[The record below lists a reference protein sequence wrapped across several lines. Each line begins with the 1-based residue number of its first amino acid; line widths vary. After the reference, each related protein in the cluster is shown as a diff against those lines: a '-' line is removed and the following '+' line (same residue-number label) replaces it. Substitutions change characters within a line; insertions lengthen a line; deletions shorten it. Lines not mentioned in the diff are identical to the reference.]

1 MSRSKVHPEKYRT
14 KIRKAK
20 ESEPTASLAQIN
32 NSFLHDN
39 PNTGNSFTGNEHPD
53 GPTSNTGNSLTGN
66 EQPDG
71 PFAGKCGTLFAC
83 FEDAADAFCPSNVA
97 SAVAPNPDP
106 A

>member
-39 PNTGNSFTGNEHPD
+39 PNTGNSFTCMNCFKEGENLILVCQCPKEYYHPYCL
-53 GPTSNTGNSLTGN
+53 NYHLK
-66 EQPDG
+66 E
-71 PFAGKCGTLFAC
+71 KIK
-83 FEDAADAFCPSNVA
+83 E
-97 SAVAPNPDP
+97 
-106 A
+106 